1 MGFKMKMVF
10 INNSNNI
17 VNHMRQSAD
26 PVPVLGPDLLLNMQN
41 SLIKRHRGT
50 FYFKNSNNSGG
61 GGCSSC
67 GH

>member
-1 MGFKMKMVF
+1 MGFKMNMIF

-17 VNHMRQSAD
+17 VRPIRQVA
-26 PVPVLGPDLLLNMQN
+26 VPVSTLLNVQN
-41 SLIKRHRGT
+41 SVAKRHRGT
-50 FYFKNSNNSGG
+50 FYFKNSNNNGG